1 MLDLLRTA
9 PPWRKLAML
18 GEMHETLRTL
28 MLTGLR
34 QRHPQ
39 ASPAELKRRL
49 ADLWL
54 GPELAAKVY
63 GPLAEEPSNAD
74 RTNYSDPAGD

>member
-1 MLDLLRTA
+1 MLDLLRAA

-18 GEMHETLRTL
+18 GEMHTTLRTL
-28 MLTGLR
+28 MLNGMR

-39 ASPAELKRRL
+39 ASPAELRRRL

-63 GPLAEEPSNAD
+63 GPPAEEPHYAD
-74 RTNYSDPAGD
+74 RADRGDSAGR